1 VIGSVLIGTEHEYSL
16 NTPGMAPVP
25 ESDRVL
31 AELAGE
37 GASEAPLGKV
47 TLTKEL
53 QKTVVEMVPAR
64 PAETV
69 AELEGMLVSGIAEFS
84 RLFSGRYL
92 LLGLG
97 MHPTLRL
104 QETAVWDQGE
114 GEYYEAYDRIFDLS
128 RHGWQNIQ
136 SVQLNI
142 SYPDEPGMVRLFNAL
157 RSLIP
162 YLVAVSA
169 ASPFVEG
176 HLSGAMDTRLLHYR
190 ENQAAIPLIC
200 NRIVPER
207 LDSFRT
213 YRDWLSGMY
222 RELRARGGS
231 VLCEEWVAS
240 FGVIVRFSRPCVEL
254 KVMDEQEC
262 LRSDMALVAFLKAL
276 LKSDLSWLEQDRGAL
291 LELTEQAIFRGT
303 PVLRPELLR
312 LFRSAER
319 AATPSERRYLPLVRE
334 RIEEGSLAELLARD
348 WREERDLPS
357 LMGRLAGCLAA
368 NTPYR

>member
-1 VIGSVLIGTEHEYSL
+1 MV
-16 NTPGMAPVP
+16 PVP
-25 ESDRVL
+25 ESDLVL
-31 AELAGE
+31 GELAGR
-37 GASEAPLGKV
+37 GASEASLGPA

-53 QKTVVEMVPAR
+53 QKTVIELLPAR

-69 AELEGMLVSGIAEFS
+69 TELEGMLVSGLSEFY
-84 RLFSGRYL
+84 RRFSGRYL
-92 LLGLG
+92 LMGLG

-104 QETAVWDQGE
+104 SDTAVWDQGE
-114 GEYYEAYDRIFDLS
+114 GEYYEAYDRIFGLE
-128 RHGWQNIQ
+128 RHGWLNIQ
-136 SVQLNI
+136 SVQLNV
-142 SYPDEPGMVRLFNAL
+142 SYEDETSMVRNFNGL

-169 ASPFVEG
+169 ASPFLEG
-176 HLSGAMDTRLLHYR
+176 RFSGAMDSRLLSYR
-190 ENQAAIPLIC
+190 ENQEQIPLIC

-262 LRSDMALVAFLKAL
+262 LRSDMALVAFIKAL

-312 LFRSAER
+312 LLRSAER
-319 AATPSERRYLPLVRE
+319 AATHSERRYLPLVRE
-334 RIEEGSLAELLARD
+334 RIEEGSLAELLVRD
-348 WREERDLPS
+348 WREERDLQS
-357 LMGRLAGCLAA
+357 LMRRLAGCLAT